1 MTALG
6 LGLAGLD
13 PAGALIAVAALAAGA
28 HDRAVLAYGL
38 VALFGTALLGT
49 GLSLGVGAELARVD
63 WLALLPVGR
72 VGAILELGVGLGL
85 LVWAVARLTRRQVR
99 APKPRRVRAGV
110 AGLAGTGAV
119 FALSAVLDPTFVAVT
134 VLAGRSSSPAAVI
147 AAQLVWAVVSQAS
160 LVFLLVA
167 VARGGHDRAVQRF
180 TRWWERARPW
190 VGRVVTA
197 ALVLVGA
204 MLMLDASW
212 WFGTGQFLLP
222 EP

>member
-28 HDRAVLAYGL
+28 RDRAVLAYGL
-38 VALFGTALLGT
+38 VALLGTALLGT
-49 GLSLGVGAELARVD
+49 GLSLALGAELAQVD
-63 WLALLPVGR
+63 WIALVPAGR
-72 VGAILELGVGLGL
+72 IGAIIELAVGLGL
-85 LVWAVARLTRRQVR
+85 LIWAVARLTRRQVR

-119 FALSAVLDPTFVAVT
+119 FALSAVLDPTFAAMT
-134 VLAGRSSSPAAVI
+134 VLAGRASSPVSVV
-147 AAQLVWAVVSQAS
+147 AAQLLWAVVSQAP

-167 VARGGHDRAVQRF
+167 VARGGHERAVQRF
-180 TRWWERARPW
+180 TRWWDRARPW
-190 VGRVVTA
+190 AGRIVTA
-197 ALVLVGA
+197 ALILVGA
-204 MLMLDASW
+204 LLMLDASW
-212 WFGTGQFLLP
+212 WFGTGHFLLP